1 MKAKRKSNVVGYNH
15 DDILLIC
22 NNVEQAINHLIVEFG
37 TLNKQE
43 KAEVI
48 VMFENSNTYVGQI
61 LKTIYEN
68 SNTKKRTRK
77 TKNIDVTNADI

>member
-1 MKAKRKSNVVGYNH
+1 MKHKSNIVGYNS

-22 NNVEQAINHLIVEFG
+22 NNVEQAIQHLIVEFE

-48 VMFENSNTYVGQI
+48 VMFENTNTYVGQL
-61 LKTIYEN
+61 LKAVYEN
-68 SNTKKRTRK
+68 SKTEKRSRKPKNT
-77 TKNIDVTNADI
+77 DVIK

>member
-1 MKAKRKSNVVGYNH
+1 LKQKSNIVGYNH

-22 NNVEQAINHLIVEFG
+22 NNVEQAIQHLVVEFE

-43 KAEVI
+43 KAELI

-68 SNTKKRTRK
+68 SNVKKRTRK
-77 TKNIDVTNADI
+77 TKNTDATN

>member
-1 MKAKRKSNVVGYNH
+1 MKQQTNIIDYNP

-22 NNVEQAINHLIVEFG
+22 NNVEQAIEHLIVEFK

-43 KAEVI
+43 KAEII
-48 VMFENSNTYVGQI
+48 VMFENSNTYVGQL

-68 SNTKKRTRK
+68 SKPKKK
-77 TKNIDVTNADI
+77 SKKSNNVDEKVKE

>member
-1 MKAKRKSNVVGYNH
+1 LKRKSNIIGLNS

-22 NNVEQAINHLIVEFG
+22 NNVEQAIQHLIVEFE

-48 VMFENSNTYVGQI
+48 IFYEGTNTYVGQL
-61 LKTIYEN
+61 LKSVYE
-68 SNTKKRTRK
+68 SSKEKKKSRKPKNT
-77 TKNIDVTNADI
+77 DATN

>member
-1 MKAKRKSNVVGYNH
+1 MKQENNIIGLNC

-22 NNVEQAINHLIVEFG
+22 NNVEQAIRHLIVEFE

-48 VMFENSNTYVGQI
+48 VMFDESNTYVGQL
-61 LKTIYEN
+61 LKAIYE
-68 SNTKKRTRK
+68 SSKAKKRSRK
-77 TKNIDVTNADI
+77 TKNVDHL